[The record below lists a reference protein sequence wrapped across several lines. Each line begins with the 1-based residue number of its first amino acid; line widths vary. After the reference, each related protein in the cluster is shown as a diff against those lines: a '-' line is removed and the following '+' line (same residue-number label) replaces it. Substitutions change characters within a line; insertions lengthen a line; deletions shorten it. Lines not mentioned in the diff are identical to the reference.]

1 VGGSPGQTPAIVKKK
16 KLSNKKDE
24 IGSITTTEPIAQLV
38 MMWNLII
45 ALLRLG

>member
-1 VGGSPGQTPAIVKKK
+1 VEQ
-16 KLSNKKDE
+16 KDE

-45 ALLRLG
+45 ALLSCDDDEVVPYMQNK